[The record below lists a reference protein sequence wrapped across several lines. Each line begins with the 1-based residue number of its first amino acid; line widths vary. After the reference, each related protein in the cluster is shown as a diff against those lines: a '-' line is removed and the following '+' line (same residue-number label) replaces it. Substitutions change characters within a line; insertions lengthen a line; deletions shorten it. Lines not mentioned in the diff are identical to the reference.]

1 MVEEGRTS
9 FFGKKRSRKTFA
21 NLAPWPFHQQGPIA
35 KVFCFFFSKKKF
47 LLSYYATALIAL
59 TVIGVFLPQ
68 PIIGQFGIGYGVQLD
83 RFVAL
88 ACMQGVV
95 YFFAVFA
102 SRFAMPSL
110 WFVLAVAV
118 LMRVAPLLAPPFL
131 SNDMYRY
138 IWDGWVQSAGINPYR
153 YIPADAHL
161 AFLRDQVIYPNINRA
176 TYAHTIY
183 PPAAEMIFWA
193 ITQVKLPAVLGM
205 KLCLLGFEALGV
217 FATIRLLDAARLPR
231 GNILIYAWNPLPVW
245 EFASSGHVDA
255 IAVGFV
261 ALALLFAATS
271 RPVRAALALGLA
283 TLTKFLPV
291 ILLPVLWRRW
301 DWRFAACFTGVVVL
315 LYVPFLGVGGGV
327 FGFLGGYGAQEGIAS
342 GNGIFLLSVVARVF
356 VLPDDAAKIYLAVL
370 ACALLALA
378 AAMVFGRAGPVTPRV
393 LAGRF
398 MLLAGLVMLELSPH
412 YPWYFAWLLIPACIL
427 PASSILYLVTAS
439 FLLYLNPTHTRLFW
453 PAFVYLPF
461 IALALRDL
469 WPDNFLFATSRRL
482 AEGDHI

>member
-1 MVEEGRTS
+1 M
-9 FFGKKRSRKTFA
+9 
-21 NLAPWPFHQQGPIA
+21 
-35 KVFCFFFSKKKF
+35 
-47 LLSYYATALIAL
+47 IAL
-59 TVIGVFLPQ
+59 SVIGVLLPQ

-88 ACMQGVV
+88 ACVQGCV
-95 YFFAVFA
+95 YFLAVFA
-102 SRFAMPSL
+102 LRFAAPAL
-110 WFVLAVAV
+110 WFVLAVAI

-131 SNDMYRY
+131 SNDIYRY

-161 AFLRDQVIYPNINRA
+161 AFLRDTAIYPNINRA

-183 PPAAEMIFWA
+183 PPAAEMVFWA
-193 ITQVKLPAVLGM
+193 IAQVKLPSVLGM
-205 KLCLLGFEALGV
+205 KLCLVGFEALGV

-231 GNILIYAWNPLPVW
+231 GNVLIYAWNPLPVW

-271 RPVRAALALGLA
+271 RPVCAAMALALA

-291 ILLPVLWRRW
+291 MLLPVLWRRW
-301 DWRFAACFTGVVVL
+301 DWKFATCFTAVIAL
-315 LYVPFLGVGGGV
+315 LYIPYLGVGAGV

-342 GNGIFLLSVVARVF
+342 GSGIFLLSVLERV
-356 VLPDDAAKIYLAVL
+356 VTLPGDAAKIYLALLVCAWL
-370 ACALLALA
+370 AMA
-378 AAMVFGRAGPVTPRV
+378 ASMVFGPAAPVNPRV
-393 LAGRF
+393 MARRF
-398 MLLAGLVMLELSPH
+398 MLLAGLVMLGLSPH
-412 YPWYFAWLLIPACIL
+412 YPWYYAWLLIPACIL

-453 PAFVYLPF
+453 PALVYGPF
-461 IALALRDL
+461 IVLALRDL
-469 WPDNFLFATSRRL
+469 RPDKFPSVMSRRL
-482 AEGDHI
+482 AEGDQA